1 MTARL
6 QLDADYLSLRAIG
19 PWLAGVAGP
28 AAELGAVELAV
39 HELGANCID
48 HAQPVDGKITLDGTM
63 DGDVLIIHVR
73 DRGKEFD
80 RSGVKSPDPD
90 VPQVRG
96 YGLMILEQIAEDVQY
111 NRTDDTNVWVLRF
124 RVVNDQ
130 IATHAGQEAGR

>member
-6 QLDADYLSLRAIG
+6 QLDADYLALRAIG
-19 PWLAGVAGP
+19 PWLASVAG
-28 AAELGAVELAV
+28 AEVDLGGVELAV

-63 DGDVLIIHVR
+63 DGDVLVIYVR

-80 RSGVKSPDPD
+80 RAGVKSPDPE

-111 NRTDDTNVWVLRF
+111 TRSDDTNVWVLRF
-124 RVVNDQ
+124 RLANDQ